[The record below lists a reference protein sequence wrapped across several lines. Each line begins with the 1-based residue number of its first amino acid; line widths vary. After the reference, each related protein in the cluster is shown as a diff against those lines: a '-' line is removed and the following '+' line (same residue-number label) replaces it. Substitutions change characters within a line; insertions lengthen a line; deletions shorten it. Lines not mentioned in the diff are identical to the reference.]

1 MEEKSMEERFTE
13 GDVLGLGF
21 VGLGLW
27 LCKLPEE
34 TQYNWRE

>member
-21 VGLGLW
+21 VRGFMGLGLW
-27 LCKLPEE
+27 LCKLP
-34 TQYNWRE
+34 